1 VDNSSSKRILIVDD
15 DGFFSRT
22 LQLGLDPFF
31 YTIKTVPSGEAAIDF
46 LKNPENL
53 PIDAIL
59 LDQIMKGMDG
69 LTTFLKI
76 QELGINTPVIMMTG
90 CSSVTLATEFLKEG
104 GDDFIEKPI
113 AGFEILNFKIRR
125 VIEKYAL
132 RHALEQSMIEQAAM
146 KEATLREFQ
155 FVTSI
160 AHDIRSPLGGVKTGI
175 DAFLKHTPREGN
187 ERIIDFLAKAQE
199 GMDRVTS
206 IICNTLALSVLRAD
220 QYDYSFTV
228 GNLLSAIHDAIT
240 DSRTYADGKGI
251 SIHFDKAEDVVLP
264 FDRSSMYRVFSNL
277 IGNAVKFS
285 ESGEDISISIVD
297 DGRLVTVAITDHGM
311 GIPEEDI
318 ERIFGRFVRTSRA
331 RREREGC
338 GIGLAIC
345 YEMVLA
351 HQGKIWAEN
360 NSTGK
365 GSTFYVE
372 LPRIEKAPPNNL

>member
-1 VDNSSSKRILIVDD
+1 MDD
-15 DGFFSRT
+15 DHFFGQT
-22 LQLGLDPFF
+22 LKLGLEPFL
-31 YTIKTVPSGEAAIDF
+31 YTIKVVSNGEAALDF

-59 LDQIMKGMDG
+59 IDQMMKGMDG
-69 LTTFLKI
+69 FTTFLKI

-90 CSSVTLATEFLKEG
+90 CSSIHLATEFLKAG
-104 GDDFIEKPI
+104 GDDYVEKPI
-113 AGFEILNFKIRR
+113 VGFEILNFKIRMA
-125 VIEKYAL
+125 IEKYAL
-132 RHALEQSMIEQAAM
+132 RHALEQARIEQAAM
-146 KEATLREFQ
+146 KEASLREFQ

-160 AHDIRSPLGGVKTGI
+160 AHDIRSPLSSVKTGL
-175 DAFLKHTPREGN
+175 DTFLKRTPREGN
-187 ERIIDFLAKAQE
+187 ERIVDFLTMTQKS
-199 GMDRVTS
+199 MDRVVT
-206 IICNTLALSVLRAD
+206 IICNTLALSVLQAN
-220 QYDYSFTV
+220 QYDYSFMNGDILTT
-228 GNLLSAIHDAIT
+228 IHDAIS
-240 DSRTYADGKGI
+240 DSRVQAYEKGI
-251 SIHFDKAEDVVLP
+251 NIHFNEQAGSIILP

-277 IGNAVKFS
+277 IGNAIKFS
-285 ESGEDISISIVD
+285 DSGEDISISIVD

-351 HQGKIWAEN
+351 HKGKIWAEN

-365 GSTFYVE
+365 GSTFYLQ
-372 LPRIEKAPPNNL
+372 LPRMEKAPSNNS